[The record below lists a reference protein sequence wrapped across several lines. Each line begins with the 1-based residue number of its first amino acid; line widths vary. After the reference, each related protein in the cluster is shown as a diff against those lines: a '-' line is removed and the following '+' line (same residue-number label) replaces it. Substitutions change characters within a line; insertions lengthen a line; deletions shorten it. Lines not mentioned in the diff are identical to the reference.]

1 MLNDALEG
9 LDIKTIYVMSFSSTR
24 LSYILTARRQ
34 TVVNWVP
41 LCNVIVTA
49 NLKLEENEACMSPEG
64 TIILHLLADLES
76 GFLKYFLKYFLK
88 LLDKDSLILSVYHT
102 SLAFIEKIEFNS
114 DILDTFLNS
123 ISED

>member
-64 TIILHLLADLES
+64 TIMLHLLADLES
-76 GFLKYFLKYFLK
+76 GFLKYFLK

>member
-64 TIILHLLADLES
+64 TIILYLLADLES
-76 GFLKYFLKYFLK
+76 GFLKYFLK
-88 LLDKDSLILSVYHT
+88 LLDKDSSLILSVYHT

>member
-76 GFLKYFLKYFLK
+76 GFLKYFFK
-88 LLDKDSLILSVYHT
+88 LLDKDSSLILSVYHT

>member
-76 GFLKYFLKYFLK
+76 GFLKYFLK
-88 LLDKDSLILSVYHT
+88 LLDKDSSLILSVYHT